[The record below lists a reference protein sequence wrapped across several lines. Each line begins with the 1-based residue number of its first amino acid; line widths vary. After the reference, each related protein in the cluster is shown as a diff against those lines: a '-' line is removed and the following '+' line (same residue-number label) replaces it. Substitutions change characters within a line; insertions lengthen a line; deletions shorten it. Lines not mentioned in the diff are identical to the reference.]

1 MTKDV
6 AKSLVIWLTEWGMT
20 EGHVKNDSQV
30 SWRSSL
36 KDIFMEIRNKRSGI
50 HIRGGRWF
58 CFDHVEF
65 EVLMRQ
71 PSRYI

>member
-30 SWRSSL
+30 L
-36 KDIFMEIRNKRSGI
+36 FLAQGKDSP
-50 HIRGGRWF
+50 
-58 CFDHVEF
+58 V
-65 EVLMRQ
+65 
-71 PSRYI
+71 